1 MPAEPPLPSPSAPPR
16 REHLALYPGS
26 FDPITYGHLDV
37 IRRGR
42 HLFDRIVVAVGR
54 NPGKDP
60 LFSVDERLT
69 MVRTLIEEMV
79 AAEPHG
85 APVTV
90 ESFSGLT
97 VDFAHQIHASALLR
111 GIRNLSDLQNEIQQ
125 ALTNREVAGLETVF
139 IVAGQDFAYT
149 SSSLIRQITAMG
161 KDMMSLSSMVPALI
175 IEKLREKKAQHHP
188 ALERMLAREGLEG

>member
-1 MPAEPPLPSPSAPPR
+1 MK

-37 IRRGR
+37 VRRGR

-54 NPGKDP
+54 NPGKDS
-60 LFSVDERLT
+60 LFSVDERIT
-69 MVRTLIEEMV
+69 MTRTLIAEMV
-79 AAEPHG
+79 AAEPDA

-90 ESFSGLT
+90 ESYAGLT
-97 VDFAHQIHASALLR
+97 VDFAHQISATALLR

-161 KDMMSLSSMVPALI
+161 KDMMALSSMVPAI
-175 IEKLREKKAQHHP
+175 IIDKLRDKKAQHHP
-188 ALERMLAREGLEG
+188 ALERLLAKQEMEA

>member
-1 MPAEPPLPSPSAPPR
+1 M
-16 REHLALYPGS
+16 
-26 FDPITYGHLDV
+26 
-37 IRRGR
+37 
-42 HLFDRIVVAVGR
+42 VVAVGR

-60 LFSVDERLT
+60 LFSIDERLG
-69 MVRTLIEEMV
+69 MVRTLVEEMV
-79 AAEPHG
+79 AAEPSA

-97 VDFAHQIHASALLR
+97 VDFAHQIGATALLR

-149 SSSLIRQITAMG
+149 SSSLIRQVTAMG
-161 KDMMSLSSMVPALI
+161 KDMNALSSMVPALV
-175 IEKLREKKAQHHP
+175 IERLREKKAQRHP
-188 ALERMLAREGLEG
+188 ALERLLAKQEMEG